1 MFSVLEALRSLK
13 AQTPYITK
21 HEFYPRSLE
30 QLSHFKQQLFF
41 HLRRKIS
48 SVSRH
53 SSCESCGLSSSEDQR
68 SGKVSPTV
76 KKKKKS
82 LMKFS
87 STFPTDA
94 NWVLTQARDQAPP
107 ESSLLHIA
115 HISRLGSHSL
125 RGVGICRSVSSSAT
139 SVLRAWTMGTA
150 TTDMATMQGQS
161 PRAQEAAASL
171 PAACGIIQAHSEMT
185 QGLIPLY

>member
-76 KKKKKS
+76 KKKKKPYEIQLHLPYRCQLGS
-82 LMKFS
+82 YTGKRPGSPGEQPPPYRPYLQTRVAFTQGCWHLQVGQLQHHVCAPGMDHGHGHHGHGHHAGAEPQS
-87 STFPTDA
+87 PGSCC
-94 NWVLTQARDQAPP
+94 LTS
-107 ESSLLHIA
+107 SSLRNH
-115 HISRLGSHSL
+115 SGSF
-125 RGVGICRSVSSSAT
+125 
-139 SVLRAWTMGTA
+139 
-150 TTDMATMQGQS
+150 
-161 PRAQEAAASL
+161 
-171 PAACGIIQAHSEMT
+171 
-185 QGLIPLY
+185 